1 MPLSGMRVIN
11 PTRMRAAA
19 VFLLSVLA
27 ALEARADCAAGDG
40 TISAPGVC
48 TTPQNLTGPTGTIAR
63 GATLSTGAN
72 GAAYTVS
79 SSNSTVTNSGAVTSL
94 GSAAFLIKGPAI
106 STTPP
111 STLAA
116 TLINNSS
123 VIASQGTAIVVTGNP
138 GTSLKLVNTGNIV
151 GGAGTAVNYVPFSGG
166 TIAQSGGTID
176 GTISL
181 SGLQTVLN
189 VTGGAINGFIVD
201 QTPASGSPGSS
212 QNRGGLINFDL
223 GAGSFT
229 TNGNITVGAVNVQ
242 SGTLALSNDVYVS
255 GGFTNNARLQINGV
269 RTLTGSFVQNSSG
282 TLVMQVSPE
291 ASSQLKVARLPFF
304 GGGTA
309 SLAGTLV
316 LAYAPGIYRPRNYT
330 LLSAPANEHD
340 ANANGVTGAFST
352 VSGSVPT
359 AGLAQSVLVNTQSVD
374 LVLSPISS
382 ATVVAPTND
391 TVFSAVTTTAILNG
405 QWTNRM
411 LLDRWGSAHS
421 GIADGPLAAGLAV
434 PAKLQTASA
443 GAPAPMDALAAAL
456 PEAMTRYG
464 GWFWGT
470 GNFASLNGSA
480 TAPGF
485 TARSGGFLAGIDQ
498 PVGDQTW
505 LGAAAGYSHTG
516 LSEHSTSSGDMDTGR
531 VAFYGGTRLGPAVLS
546 ATTGF
551 AYDRITT
558 ARPLVG
564 IGTAQEGH
572 DGQEFTVAAQA
583 SLPLEISG
591 VRVTP
596 RAGVQF
602 LNLFE
607 SDFAETGANGFN
619 LSNRGRNT
627 DSFQPYVAV
636 SSWRSFVTDEGIA
649 ITPEVRLGYSREA
662 LSNSR
667 QLTVATVNATDF
679 PVQGVKPSKNMLTA
693 GVGLTLRAQ
702 DNVYLYANY
711 DAVVPTG
718 NTTYQI
724 VSAGLR
730 IKF

>member
-1 MPLSGMRVIN
+1 MLLSGLRVID

-19 VFLLSVLA
+19 VFLLSVLG
-27 ALEARADCAAGDG
+27 ALEARADCASGDG
-40 TISAPGVC
+40 IISSPGAC
-48 TTPQNLTGPTGTIAR
+48 ATPQNLTGPTGTIAS
-63 GATLSTGAN
+63 GATLSTGSN
-72 GAAYTVS
+72 GAAYTIS
-79 SSNSTVTNSGAVTSL
+79 SSNASVTNSGTVTSS
-94 GSAAFLIKGPAI
+94 GPEAVLINGPA
-106 STTPP
+106 T
-111 STLAA
+111 
-116 TLINNSS
+116 SS
-123 VIASQGTAIVVTGNP
+123 VTLTNNGAIVASQGTAIVVNGNIS
-138 GTSLKLVNTGNIV
+138 TNFNLVNAGNIT
-151 GGAGTAVNYVPFSGG
+151 GGAGTALNYVPILPFSGG
-166 TIAQSGGTID
+166 TITQSAGTIN
-176 GTISL
+176 GTILL

-189 VTGGAINGFIVD
+189 VTGGAINGSILD
-201 QTPASGSPGSS
+201 RTPASGAAGSS

-223 GAGSFT
+223 GSGSFT
-229 TNGNITVGAVNVQ
+229 TNGGISVGAVNVR
-242 SGTLALSNDVYVS
+242 SGTLVLGNDVYVS
-255 GGFTNNARLQINGV
+255 GGATNNARLQINGV
-269 RTLTGSFVQNSSG
+269 RTLTGAFVQNSGG

-316 LAYAPGIYRPRNYT
+316 LAYEPGIYRPRNYT

-359 AGLAQSVLVNTQSVD
+359 AGLAQSVLVSTQSVD

-480 TAPGF
+480 AAPGF

-546 ATTGF
+546 ATTGY

-558 ARPLVG
+558 ARPLAG

-572 DGQEFTVAAQA
+572 DGQEFAVAAQA
-583 SLPLEISG
+583 SLPLDING

-607 SDFAETGANGFN
+607 SDFAETGADGFN

-724 VSAGLR
+724 LSAGLR

>member
-1 MPLSGMRVIN
+1 MRRSGLRVIA

-19 VFLLSVLA
+19 VFLLSVLG
-27 ALEARADCAAGDG
+27 ALEARADCASGDG
-40 TISAPGVC
+40 IISSPGAC
-48 TTPQNLTGPTGTIAR
+48 ATPQNLTGPTGTIAS
-63 GATLSTGAN
+63 GATLSTGSN
-72 GAAYTVS
+72 GAAYTIS
-79 SSNSTVTNSGAVTSL
+79 SSNATVTNSGTVTSS
-94 GSAAFLIKGPAI
+94 GSEAFLINGPAM
-106 STTPP
+106 S
-111 STLAA
+111 SA
-116 TLINNSS
+116 TLTNNGSI
-123 VIASQGTAIVVTGNP
+123 VASQGTAIVVNGNIS
-138 GTSLKLVNTGNIV
+138 TNFNLVNAGNIT
-151 GGAGTAVNYVPFSGG
+151 GGAGTALNYVPILPSSGG
-166 TIAQSGGTID
+166 TITQSAGTIN
-176 GTISL
+176 GTILL
-181 SGLQTVLN
+181 SDLQTVLN
-189 VTGGAINGFIVD
+189 VTGGAINGSILD
-201 QTPASGSPGSS
+201 RTPASGAAGSS

-223 GAGSFT
+223 GSGSFT
-229 TNGNITVGAVNVQ
+229 TNGGISVGAVNVR
-242 SGTLALSNDVYVS
+242 SGTLVLGNDVYVS
-255 GGFTNNARLQINGV
+255 GGATNNARLQINGV
-269 RTLTGSFVQNSSG
+269 RTLTGAFVQNSGG

-359 AGLAQSVLVNTQSVD
+359 AGLAQSVLVSTQSVD

-421 GIADGPLAAGLAV
+421 GIANAPLAAGLAV

-443 GAPAPMDALAAAL
+443 GDPAPMDALAAAL

-480 TAPGF
+480 AAPGF

-546 ATTGF
+546 ATTGY
-551 AYDRITT
+551 AYDRIAT
-558 ARPLVG
+558 ARPLAG

-572 DGQEFTVAAQA
+572 DGQEFAVAAQA
-583 SLPLEISG
+583 SPPLDING
-591 VRVTP
+591 VRVTR

-607 SDFAETGANGFN
+607 SDFDETGADGFN

-649 ITPEVRLGYSREA
+649 ITPGGRLGYSREA
-662 LSNSR
+662 
-667 QLTVATVNATDF
+667 
-679 PVQGVKPSKNMLTA
+679 
-693 GVGLTLRAQ
+693 
-702 DNVYLYANY
+702 
-711 DAVVPTG
+711 
-718 NTTYQI
+718 
-724 VSAGLR
+724 
-730 IKF
+730 

>member
-1 MPLSGMRVIN
+1 MLLSGLRVID

-19 VFLLSVLA
+19 VFLLSVLG
-27 ALEARADCAAGDG
+27 ALEARADCASGDG
-40 TISAPGVC
+40 IISSPGAC
-48 TTPQNLTGPTGTIAR
+48 ATPQNLTGPTGTIAS
-63 GATLSTGAN
+63 GATLSTGSN

-79 SSNSTVTNSGAVTSL
+79 SSNATVTNSGTVTSS
-94 GSAAFLIKGPAI
+94 GPEAFLINGPAM
-106 STTPP
+106 S
-111 STLAA
+111 SA
-116 TLINNSS
+116 TLTNNGSI
-123 VIASQGTAIVVTGNP
+123 VASQGTAIVVNGNIS
-138 GTSLKLVNTGNIV
+138 TNFNLVNAGNIT
-151 GGAGTAVNYVPFSGG
+151 GGAGTALNYVPILPFSGG
-166 TIAQSGGTID
+166 TITQSGGTID

-189 VTGGAINGFIVD
+189 VTGGAINGSILD
-201 QTPASGSPGSS
+201 QTPASGAAGSS

-223 GAGSFT
+223 GSGSFT
-229 TNGNITVGAVNVQ
+229 TNGGISVGAVNVR
-242 SGTLALSNDVYVS
+242 SGTLVLGNDVYVS
-255 GGFTNNARLQINGV
+255 GGATNNARLQINGV
-269 RTLTGSFVQNSSG
+269 RTLTGAFVQNSGG

-316 LAYAPGIYRPRNYT
+316 LAYEPGIYRPRNYT

-359 AGLAQSVLVNTQSVD
+359 AGLAQSVLVSTQSVD

-421 GIADGPLAAGLAV
+421 GIANAPLAAGLAV

-443 GAPAPMDALAAAL
+443 GDPAPMDALAAAL

-480 TAPGF
+480 AAPGF

-546 ATTGF
+546 ATTGY

-558 ARPLVG
+558 ARPLAG

-572 DGQEFTVAAQA
+572 DGQEFAVAAQA
-583 SLPLEISG
+583 SLPLDING

-607 SDFAETGANGFN
+607 SDFAETGADGFN

-724 VSAGLR
+724 LSAGLR

>member
-1 MPLSGMRVIN
+1 
-11 PTRMRAAA
+11 
-19 VFLLSVLA
+19 
-27 ALEARADCAAGDG
+27 
-40 TISAPGVC
+40 
-48 TTPQNLTGPTGTIAR
+48 
-63 GATLSTGAN
+63 
-72 GAAYTVS
+72 
-79 SSNSTVTNSGAVTSL
+79 
-94 GSAAFLIKGPAI
+94 
-106 STTPP
+106 
-111 STLAA
+111 
-116 TLINNSS
+116 
-123 VIASQGTAIVVTGNP
+123 
-138 GTSLKLVNTGNIV
+138 
-151 GGAGTAVNYVPFSGG
+151 
-166 TIAQSGGTID
+166 
-176 GTISL
+176 L

-212 QNRGGLINFDL
+212 QGRGGLINFDL

-242 SGTLALSNDVYVS
+242 SGTLALGNDVYVS

-269 RTLTGSFVQNSSG
+269 RTLTGSFLQNAGG
-282 TLVMQVSPE
+282 TLVMKVSPDV
-291 ASSQLKVARLPFF
+291 SSQLKVVRLPFF

-309 SLAGTLV
+309 TLGGTLA
-316 LAYAPGIYRPRNYT
+316 LAYEPGIYSPRNYT
-330 LLSAPANEHD
+330 LLSA
-340 ANANGVTGAFST
+340 ANGVTGAFST

-359 AGLAQSVLVNTQSVD
+359 AGLAQSVSVSAQSVD

-382 ATVVAPTND
+382 AIGTIPSGTIVVAPTND

-421 GIADGPLAAGLAV
+421 GIANAPLAAGRAV

-480 TAPGF
+480 AAPGF

-498 PVGDQTW
+498 PLGDQTW

-531 VAFYGGTRLGPAVLS
+531 IALYGGTRLGPAVLS
-546 ATTGF
+546 ATTGY

-558 ARPLVG
+558 ARLLAG

-583 SLPLEISG
+583 SLPLDING

-607 SDFAETGANGFN
+607 SDFAETGADGFN

-636 SSWRSFVTDEGIA
+636 SSWRSFVTDEGIV

-693 GVGLTLRAQ
+693 GVGLTLRAR
-702 DNVYLYANY
+702 DDVYLYANY

-718 NTTYQI
+718 NTAYQI